1 MSKTILVGLSLA
13 LLSTSAALAMHKHHH
28 HRMVNPRGMSAA
40 APMMPGAAPPA
51 MPGPMPA
58 TAANPDY
65 DKYMKN
71 LRDSGYDPKK
81 DYIAGRMRVQ

>member
-13 LLSTSAALAMHKHHH
+13 LLSTSAALAMHRHHH
-28 HRMVNPRGMSAA
+28 HRMVNPHRGGGMSA
-40 APMMPGAAPPA
+40 APMMPGA
-51 MPGPMPA
+51 GPMTA
-58 TAANPDY
+58 TATNPDY

-81 DYIAGRMRVQ
+81 DYVAGRMRVQ